1 MLVWKFTNRTTWYR
15 GGHETS
21 NGVDSYSANSDFIRN
36 KYSDKYSRGICC
48 LVSKALNFFSQR
60 LMYSYALVQNVKAV
74 GIHPLLFILLL
85 KRIKFLSS
93 LF

>member
-1 MLVWKFTNRTTWYR
+1 GSLPIGPHGIEER
-15 GGHETS
+15 HEAS

-60 LMYSYALVQNVKAV
+60 LMYSYA
-74 GIHPLLFILLL
+74 
-85 KRIKFLSS
+85 
-93 LF
+93 